1 MSRYRNKTKRTKE
14 DLPALPRGGAQKKK
28 TVLEKKWVHPDA
40 REALTDKIQK
50 SVTRK
55 NN

>member
-14 DLPALPRGGAQKKK
+14 LPRGGAQKKK